1 MKNSVS
7 AALINK
13 SVSPSGSLNKSIR
26 LFSATR
32 CKNVDY
38 MPNYSKGKKMQK
50 LLSHFAKHSKLSNFT
65 HLKTNLGNVSNQ
77 SLNDILSILESSN
90 SPHNLAQSSGL
101 ITPTSDHLK
110 PIKLKPSN
118 KFSFGNYI
126 PVPRTSF
133 SEDPRHEVCMETKTP
148 MVTSLYNTVTDCP
161 NTIYNEYERKM
172 KVKDGIIEQLRQRIA
187 NLEEYIEL
195 QGTFKVQELLNEIE
209 KIKSK
214 EKFEQN
220 KVIES
225 YENAFNYL
233 KFYNIHTDQQKAFV
247 KYLCETERLQ
257 SENLELRNKLAEF
270 KKYMLSQA
278 QVI

>member
-7 AALINK
+7 AALLNK
-13 SVSPSGSLNKSIR
+13 TGSPSVTLNKSIR

-32 CKNVDY
+32 CKNLGY

-101 ITPTSDHLK
+101 ITPTSDHLR

-126 PVPRTSF
+126 PIPRTSF
-133 SEDPRHEVCMETKTP
+133 SEEAHHEAVAENKTP
-148 MVTSLYNTVTDCP
+148 MVTSLYNTVNECP
-161 NTIYNEYERKM
+161 VTIYNEYDRQIKS
-172 KVKDGIIEQLRQRIA
+172 KDDLIEQLKQKIGT
-187 NLEEYIEL
+187 LEEYIEL
-195 QGTFKVQELLNEIE
+195 QGTFKVQELLTEIE
-209 KIKSK
+209 KIK
-214 EKFEQN
+214 N
-220 KVIES
+220 K
-225 YENAFNYL
+225 
-233 KFYNIHTDQQKAFV
+233 
-247 KYLCETERLQ
+247 
-257 SENLELRNKLAEF
+257 
-270 KKYMLSQA
+270 
-278 QVI
+278 